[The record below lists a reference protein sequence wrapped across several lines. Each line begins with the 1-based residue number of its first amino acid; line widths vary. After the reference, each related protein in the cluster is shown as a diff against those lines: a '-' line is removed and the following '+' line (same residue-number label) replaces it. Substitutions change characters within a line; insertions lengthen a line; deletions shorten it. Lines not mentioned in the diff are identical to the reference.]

1 MLLVADLFGIRE
13 VKGRREKGERRKV
26 VKMLHSYIVTSLHGG
41 MGLGHDKTR
50 QGANKGWMETADPR

>member
-26 VKMLHSYIVTSLHGG
+26 VKMLHSYIVAWWN
-41 MGLGHDKTR
+41 GLGHDKTR